1 MLRKAFLV
9 CGLFVGLGAGAAT
22 AAAAESAPWPCAQPR
37 TPTISA
43 ASVWA
48 GPDIAK
54 AGDWQNDSEAAALAQ
69 ELASRRTP
77 LSNVDGLLDA
87 FVKKVGPADKDLRL
101 TRVFAGALA
110 LINDERDKVVS
121 GISRF
126 AEGQQLLAERV
137 RKDGE
142 NVADDQQD
150 GPSKAKALA
159 DAQTKFAW
167 DKRIFTE
174 RSQSL
179 KYVCETPGILEHR
192 IFVIA
197 RSIQQR
203 L

>member
-1 MLRKAFLV
+1 MLRRAFLV
-9 CGLFVGLGAGAAT
+9 CALFVGLGAAA
-22 AAAAESAPWPCAQPR
+22 AQAAESAPWPCAQPR

-48 GPDIAK
+48 GPDISK
-54 AGDWQNDSEAAALAQ
+54 AGDWEKDSAAANLAQ
-69 ELASRRTP
+69 EIASRRTP
-77 LSNVDGLLDA
+77 LADVDKLLDA

-110 LINDERDKVVS
+110 LVNDERDKVVS

-126 AEGQQLLAERV
+126 AEGQELLAERV

-142 NVADDQQD
+142 DVADDQEA

-159 DAQTKFAW
+159 DAQIKFAW
-167 DKRIFTE
+167 DKRIFAE

-179 KYVCETPGILEHR
+179 TYVCETPGILEHR
-192 IFVIA
+192 IFEIA
-197 RSIQQR
+197 RRIQQR